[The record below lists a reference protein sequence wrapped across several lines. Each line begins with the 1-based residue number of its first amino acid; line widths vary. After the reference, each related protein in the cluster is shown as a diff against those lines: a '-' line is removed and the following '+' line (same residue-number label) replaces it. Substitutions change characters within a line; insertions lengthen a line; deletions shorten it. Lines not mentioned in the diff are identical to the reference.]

1 MVFIHK
7 IKELSKLNKPAYV
20 GMCIL
25 DLSSTLVYDSCCNY
39 IKDRYGKKARLLFT
53 DTDSLLYEIEV
64 SNVYE
69 DFYGNKDMFDEYPDN
84 VKFYDATNKNLI
96 GKMKHELI
104 WIH

>member
-1 MVFIHK
+1 M
-7 IKELSKLNKPAYV
+7 
-20 GMCIL
+20 
-25 DLSSTLVYDSCCNY
+25 TRCNY

-69 DFYGNKDMFDEYPDN
+69 DFYGNKDMFDESPDN

-104 WIH
+104 